1 MYRIGIVGLGVIYQQ
16 YILALAGM
24 DDCFRLVAVCD
35 NNETRLVQGLQLVH
49 ETLQPNGIQGY
60 TDLKN
65 FLSTSDMD
73 LVFIATPPSTHHS
86 IAIKCIQAGKSFLM
100 EKPATCRLDDF
111 VEIQKLC
118 SLQALQF
125 HTAFHSAY
133 AADLLWFV
141 SHQKELEQKFNLGK
155 IAAIACGFYDP
166 YVANGQI
173 TVGREALGGSFL
185 DSGINELSVIARL
198 VDIDSLRVKTHYL
211 ERLPSLGI
219 ICKSSTTLEK
229 IQDDLVIHLKTDWT
243 LGKNEKTTLI
253 EYDTGSKILLNH
265 SLQTVTLQKGDTTTM
280 LFDNGTK
287 PRLLTQYINLLKD
300 FILFL
305 DAHLSNC
312 QKSLQIHRLL
322 LDCSKS
328 SSNIL

>member
-16 YILALAGM
+16 YILALAKM

-35 NNETRLVQGLQLVH
+35 NNETQLVQGLRLAH
-49 ETLQPNGIQGY
+49 GTLKQTGIQGY
-60 TDLKN
+60 TDLTV
-65 FLSTSDMD
+65 FLNTSDMD
-73 LVFIATPPSTHHS
+73 LVFIATPPSTHYS
-86 IAIKCIQAGKSFLM
+86 IATKCIQAGKSFLM
-100 EKPATCRLDDF
+100 EKPATCRLEEF
-111 VEIQKLC
+111 IEIQEQC
-118 SLQALQF
+118 SLYNLQF

-141 SHQKELEQKFNLGK
+141 SHQQELEQQFNLGK
-155 IAAIACGFYDP
+155 AIAITCGFYDP

-173 TVGREALGGSFL
+173 TAGRETLGGSFL

-198 VDIDSLRVKTHYL
+198 VDIESLKIKTHTS
-211 ERLPSLGI
+211 ERLPGLGV
-219 ICKSSTTLEK
+219 ICKSSTTLEST
-229 IQDDLVIHLKTDWT
+229 QGDLVIHLKTDWT

-265 SLQTVTLQKGDTTTM
+265 SLQTVTLQKGDKTTM
-280 LFDNGTK
+280 LFDNGTE

-300 FILFL
+300 YVLFL
-305 DAHLSNC
+305 DAHRSNC
-312 QKSLQIHRLL
+312 QESLHIHSLL

-328 SSNIL
+328 